1 MEITTRPPT
10 GTLIDTHLLDNYFAL
25 LYIYIDTGYSHG
37 DDVPLLVADAVLR
50 VGVLADHAVQAA
62 VGHLGVARA
71 GQVHRQHLASQQVTA
86 TAVPQFGH

>member
-1 MEITTRPPT
+1 MTLSLVPARPGRHPQSVFVRLADILV
-10 GTLIDTHLLDNYFAL
+10 GHDVVED
-25 LYIYIDTGYSHG
+25 DG

-71 GQVHRQHLASQQVTA
+71 GQVHRQHLLLVVRVLWNARHE
-86 TAVPQFGH
+86 FL